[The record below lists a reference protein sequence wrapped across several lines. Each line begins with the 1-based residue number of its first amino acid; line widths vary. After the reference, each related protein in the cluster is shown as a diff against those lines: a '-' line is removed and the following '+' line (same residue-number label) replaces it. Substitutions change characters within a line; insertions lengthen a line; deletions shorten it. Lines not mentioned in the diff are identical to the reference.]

1 MRNPFYYL
9 LIVLLIPTFVKGQLV
24 QYEGT
29 THVPLSLV
37 LKELKQN
44 KAVSFLYEPETIA
57 NINID
62 TPFSYQADIKTILKE
77 ILPPV
82 HLKFKKIGRHNFIIK
97 KARSKRKLL
106 SKQSKKHITSISKKS
121 GKRITPLRKLSGK
134 VLDEL
139 GLPLIGASILL
150 TKHQNGT
157 ITDEKGF
164 FEIILPS
171 NREQLSISYLGYK
184 ETIINIQQEKEISIR
199 LKPAENLFEE
209 VVISAL
215 GFVQKKDKLGTASSL
230 IEKEAIPRSGE
241 VSLLNAMGG
250 KVANVRIA
258 RTNGDPGAATN
269 IRIRGPNTI
278 TGVSNPLI
286 ILDGIPVSNS
296 TIYGG
301 GNDITGGQSGGVSQQ
316 SRLIDL
322 NPNNL
327 ESIQILKGASAA
339 ALWGSRAANGVI
351 VLTSKEGKASPLS
364 IRYESTISLDEW
376 SDRLQMQEVWGQGI
390 NSTFRTNAIE
400 SWGDYIPDRSGAA
413 DDLVKDGSYFEATDG
428 TIYQGIKH
436 KNSTQTY
443 VADNWDQVMQQG
455 GFIQHDLSFSGGN
468 QKATFFL
475 NLGRLDQRGVIK
487 ASDYDRTNLRFNTKV
502 RLTDWLNI
510 QSRAAYSHT
519 NSNRIQ
525 QSSTTTGLLLGLLRT
540 PADFN
545 NQHYIGTY
553 YDGLGGQFL
562 NRHRSYRRSLG
573 ENENPGYSNP
583 GWTVFEQR
591 AQSSVNRFILS
602 SEIVIS
608 PIDWLHFTLRGGLD
622 KVSDDRI
629 YKFPTGSA
637 GRRNPGIFAK
647 DLLGEQEINF
657 DAISK
662 ASFKLSPTIS
672 MVSTFGW
679 NINDRYTD
687 RFSTE
692 VIGRLINSQQ
702 ETPILNTANN
712 LSRIEESKRYIRS
725 NRGYGILSTN
735 FSNELFITASAGLE
749 AASTHT
755 GTFFYPAIDAAWQFS
770 KKQLRYDWLN
780 FGKLRVAWGKVGIQ
794 PMPHRFETLAESSFI
809 YSTYSDALNSNLWG
823 GGFRIDDDQGN
834 PDVQPEIKTEW
845 EVGLDTRLF
854 REKLSWSFTYYQ
866 NTINNLLF
874 DIKVSPSSGFDTKYA
889 NAGSM
894 TNRGFESEINYSLF
908 SKEFTALSVYGN
920 FSKNKNKVLHLA
932 GTNTID
938 LTGEA
943 VSSRAVEGYPL
954 GVLYGSGSQVD
965 EQGNFILNEFGFPQI
980 TSSPVVLGDP
990 NPDWRGSIG
999 VQAKWKKWNLHL
1011 LIEHSQGGDFSPRT
1025 QWVLRRF
1032 GTTQETA
1039 NRITLEEDLVNYAGQ
1054 TISKGTTLRGNV
1066 EDFGAG
1072 PVLLDETWYRTGI
1085 GGGFGDNQ
1093 AYNFSIKDA
1102 TFTRLRELSL
1112 SYTLD
1117 SKQFK
1122 RISKLAEV
1130 RFTLTGRNLFLWDH
1144 IEGIDPEI
1152 NQVGVSNGFGLDYFT
1167 NPSTRSF
1174 LFSLAIRY

>member
-1 MRNPFYYL
+1 M
-9 LIVLLIPTFVKGQLV
+9 

-29 THVPLSLV
+29 QDVPLSLV
-37 LKELKQN
+37 LKELKQH
-44 KAVSFLYEPETIA
+44 KSVSFLYEPETIA
-57 NINID
+57 NLYIN
-62 TPFSYQADIKTILKE
+62 TPFSYQADIKSILKV
-77 ILPPV
+77 ILPPLD
-82 HLKFKKIGRHNFIIK
+82 LKFKRIGRHNFIIK
-97 KARSKRKLL
+97 RVRKNRKLL
-106 SKQSKKHITSISKKS
+106 FNLANKHSSYSSSTKAS
-121 GKRITPLRKLSGK
+121 KRIAPMRKLSGK

-139 GLPLIGASILL
+139 GLPLIGATVLL
-150 TKHQNGT
+150 TKHKSGT
-157 ITDEKGF
+157 VTDEKGF
-164 FEIILPS
+164 FEVVLPS
-171 NREQLSISYLGYK
+171 NQEQLSISYLGYK
-184 ETIINIQQEKEISIR
+184 ETIVNIQQEKELNIR
-199 LKPAENLFEE
+199 LKPADNLFEE

-215 GFVQKKDKLGTASSL
+215 GFVQHKDRLGTTSSV
-230 IEKEAIPRSGE
+230 IKKEAITSSGE

-250 KVANVRIA
+250 KAANIRIA

-301 GNDITGGQSGGVSQQ
+301 GNDLTGGQSGGVAQQ

-364 IRYESTISLDEW
+364 IRYKSTLSLDEW
-376 SDRLQMQEVWGQGI
+376 NDRLQMQEVWGQGRYG
-390 NSTFRTNAIE
+390 NYKANAAE

-413 DDLVKDGSYFEATDG
+413 DELVKDGRYFEASDG
-428 TIYQGIKH
+428 TIYHAINH

-443 VADNWDQVMQQG
+443 LTDNWKQVMQQG
-455 GFIQHDLSFSGGN
+455 GFIQHDLAFSGGN

-487 ASDYDRTNLRFNTKV
+487 ASDYDRTNIRFNTKIH
-502 RLTDWLNI
+502 LTDWLKI
-510 QSRAAYSHT
+510 QSNAGYSHT

-525 QSSTTTGLLLGLLRT
+525 QSSTTTGLLVGLLRT

-553 YDGLGGQFL
+553 YDGLGGQFP

-573 ENENPGYSNP
+573 ENESPGYSNP
-583 GWTVFEQR
+583 GWTAFEQQ
-591 AQSSVNRFILS
+591 ALSSVNRIILS
-602 SEIVIS
+602 SEIAAS
-608 PIDWLHFTLRGGLD
+608 PSDWLLFTLRGGLD
-622 KVSDDRI
+622 NVSDDRS

-662 ASFKLSPTIS
+662 ASFKLSPTIALIA
-672 MVSTFGW
+672 TLGW
-679 NINDRYTD
+679 NINHRSTDRY
-687 RFSTE
+687 STE
-692 VIGRLINSQQ
+692 VIGRLINSQL
-702 ETPILNTANN
+702 ETPVLNTAND
-712 LSRIEESKRYIRS
+712 LSTIEESKRFIRS

-735 FSNELFITASAGLE
+735 FSEELFITASAGLE
-749 AASTHT
+749 AASSHT
-755 GTFFYPAIDAAWQFS
+755 GTFFYPAIDVAWQFS
-770 KKQLRYDWLN
+770 KKRLQYDWLN
-780 FGKLRVAWGKVGIQ
+780 FGKLRAAWGKVGIQ
-794 PMPHRFETLAESSFI
+794 PMPHRFETLAESSFT

-834 PDVQPEIKTEW
+834 PNVKPEIKTEW
-845 EVGLDTRLF
+845 ELGLDVRLF
-854 REKLSWSFTYYQ
+854 RKKLAWSFTYYQ
-866 NTINNLLF
+866 NIIEDLLF
-874 DIKVSPSSGFDTKYA
+874 NVKVSPSSGFDTKYA

-894 TNRGFESEINYSLF
+894 ENRGFESEFSYSIF
-908 SKEFTALSVYGN
+908 EKQHTALSLYGN
-920 FSKNKNKVLHLA
+920 FSQNRNKVLHLS

-943 VSSRAVEGYPL
+943 VSSRAIEGYPL

-965 EQGNFILNEFGFPQI
+965 DQGAFILNELGFPQI
-980 TSSPVVLGDP
+980 TASPIVLGDP
-990 NPDWRGSIG
+990 NPDWRGG
-999 VQAKWKKWNLHL
+999 LGLQAKWKKWDVHL

-1054 TISKGTTLRGNV
+1054 TIVKGTTVRGNIK
-1066 EDFGAG
+1066 DFGAG

-1085 GGGFGDNQ
+1085 GGGFGSNQ

-1117 SKQFK
+1117 SEQFK

-1130 RFTLTGRNLFLWDH
+1130 RFTATGRNLFLWDH